1 MASLIRDRSAS
12 TAEMTEIFGDAFL
25 LRAAYSFEAAL
36 ARALGTEGLLS
47 TSDVTLIV
55 GACDAPNVDIAEL
68 ADEAAHAGT
77 LAIPLVQRLRDAVA
91 SRSRTAAEK
100 VHHGA
105 TSQDV
110 ADTALILQVKHAS
123 MLIDALLAR
132 IADALMRLAQVHI
145 ATPMI
150 GRTLLQPA
158 QPITFGLKAANW
170 LLGIDS
176 AWTRFRSERDGATQL
191 QFGGAAGTLA
201 GLEGKGIA
209 VARRMADELGL
220 SLPPT
225 PWHARRDCIA
235 GLGAALAIVTGAVGK
250 VARDISLL
258 SQDEI
263 AEAFEPKI
271 AGRGGSSA
279 MRHKRNTTGCQVA
292 LSAALRCPGL
302 ATSLISGV
310 PQEHERGLGG
320 WQAEAP
326 VLADLFVLTH
336 GALDAMAVVLEG
348 LEVDPKA
355 MAHNLQSTGLGNDT
369 AEAQLLVRRAL
380 EHHRNVR

>member
-1 MASLIRDRSAS
+1 MASLIRDRSTS
-12 TAEMTEIFGDAFL
+12 TAEMLEIFGDAFL
-25 LRAAYSFEAAL
+25 LKAAYSFEAAL
-36 ARALGTEGLLS
+36 ARALGGEGLLS
-47 TSDVTLIV
+47 SSDVAAIV
-55 GACDAPNVDIAEL
+55 DACDAPDVDIAEL
-68 ADEAAHAGT
+68 ADDAAHAGT
-77 LAIPLVQRLRDAVA
+77 LAIPLVQRLRDWVVV
-91 SRSRTAAEK
+91 RSRTAAEK

-110 ADTALILQVKHAS
+110 ADTVLILQVKHAS
-123 MLIDALLAR
+123 ILIDAALSRIATALAR
-132 IADALMRLAQVHI
+132 LTQAHV

-158 QPITFGLKAANW
+158 IPITFGLKAANW
-170 LLGIDS
+170 LLGMDS
-176 AWTRFRSERDGATQL
+176 AWTRFRSERDGAMQL

-201 GLEGKGIA
+201 GFDGKGVA
-209 VARRMADELGL
+209 VAQRIADELGL
-220 SLPPT
+220 SLPAM
-225 PWHARRDCIA
+225 PWHARRDRIA
-235 GLGAALAIVTGAVGK
+235 GLGAALAIVAGAAGK

-279 MRHKRNTTGCQVA
+279 MRHKRNATGCQVA
-292 LSAALRCPGL
+292 LSAALRCPAL
-302 ATSLISGV
+302 AASLMSGM

-326 VLADLFVLTH
+326 VLAELFALTH

-355 MAHNLQSTGLGNDT
+355 MAHNLQATGLGNDT

-380 EHHRNVR
+380 EHCRKTI

>member
-12 TAEMTEIFGDAFL
+12 TADMLEIFGDAFL
-25 LRAAYSFEAAL
+25 LKAAYSFEAAL
-36 ARALGTEGLLS
+36 ARALGAEGLLS
-47 TSDVTLIV
+47 AGDVALIV
-55 GACDAPNVDIAEL
+55 GACDAPNLDIAEL

-77 LAIPLVQRLRDAVA
+77 LAIPLVQRLRDDVA
-91 SRSRTAAEK
+91 SRSRTAAEQI
-100 VHHGA
+100 HHGA
-105 TSQDV
+105 TSQDL
-110 ADTALILQVKHAS
+110 ADTVLMLQTKQAS
-123 MLIDALLAR
+123 MLIDAALSR
-132 IADALMRLAQVHI
+132 IADALDRLAQTHI
-145 ATPMI
+145 DTPMS

-158 QPITFGLKAANW
+158 RPITFGLKAANW

-176 AWTRFRSERDGATQL
+176 AWTRFRNERDGALQL

-201 GLEGKGIA
+201 GFDGKGIA

-220 SLPPT
+220 SLPVM

-235 GLGAALAIVTGAVGK
+235 GLGAALAIVTGALGK

-279 MRHKRNTTGCQVA
+279 MRHKRNATGCQIA
-292 LSAALRCPGL
+292 LSAALRCPAL
-302 ATSLISGV
+302 ATSLISGM

-326 VLADLFVLTH
+326 VLADLFALTH
-336 GALDAMAVVLEG
+336 GALDTMAVVLEG
-348 LEVDPKA
+348 LAIDPQA

-380 EHHRNVR
+380 EHHRKPR